1 MRLTFELVD
10 SGETSLLNMGGC
22 PLVQECLKE
31 TQEGRRGGGKVGRR
45 GGGEPTLSAS
55 LLSWDVSSL
64 LSSGLMVPRPTD

>member
-31 TQEGRRGGGKVGRR
+31 TQEGRRGGGEEGRW
-45 GGGEPTLSAS
+45 GGGEEGSPLC
-55 LLSWDVSSL
+55 L
-64 LSSGLMVPRPTD
+64 PHC

>member
-22 PLVQECLKE
+22 PLIQECLEE
-31 TQEGRRGGGKVGRR
+31 TQEGKRSRGA
-45 GGGEPTLSAS
+45 PTLSAS

-64 LSSGLMVPRPTD
+64 LFSALMVPRPSD